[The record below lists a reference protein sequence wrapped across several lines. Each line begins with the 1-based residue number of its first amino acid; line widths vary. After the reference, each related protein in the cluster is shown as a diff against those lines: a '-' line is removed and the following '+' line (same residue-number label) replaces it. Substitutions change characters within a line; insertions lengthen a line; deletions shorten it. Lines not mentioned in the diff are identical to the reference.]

1 MELGD
6 TKNGMCSLFNPDYC
20 YLCGENKI
28 KKMTKSTATTQR
40 TEYSV
45 PFLESGD
52 RLTRHEF
59 ERRYKSMPHLK
70 KAELIEGVVYVASP
84 LRYSR
89 HGQPHSD
96 IMTWLGVYRAATLG
110 VGLADNTTVRLDL
123 DNEPQ
128 PDALLRIETD
138 FGGQSRISEDDY
150 VEGAPEL
157 IVEIASSSASYDL
170 HDKLKAYR
178 RNGVEEYIV
187 WRVIDRQLDWFQLQA
202 GEYIPLQPNKSGVI
216 CSRIFPGLH
225 LQVAPLI
232 AGDLARV
239 LTEVQ
244 KGIATEAHREFL
256 DRLVQQRLR
265 NASHSKSSK

>member
-1 MELGD
+1 
-6 TKNGMCSLFNPDYC
+6 
-20 YLCGENKI
+20 
-28 KKMTKSTATTQR
+28 MTKAITATKD
-40 TEYSV
+40 TEDSI
-45 PFLESGD
+45 PILESGD
-52 RLTRHEF
+52 RLTRYEF
-59 ERRYKSMPHLK
+59 ERRYQSMPNLK

-96 IMTWLGVYRAATLG
+96 IMTWLGVYRAATPG
-110 VGLADNTTVRLDL
+110 IGLADNTTVRLDL

-138 FGGQSRISEDDY
+138 FGGQSHISVDDY

-178 RNGVEEYIV
+178 RNGVQEYIV
-187 WRVIDRQLDWFQLQA
+187 WRVIDRQLDWFHLQA
-202 GEYIPLQPNKSGVI
+202 GEYVTLQPDESGVI

-225 LQVAPLI
+225 LQVAALL

-239 LTEVQ
+239 LAEVQ
-244 KGIATEAHREFL
+244 KGIATEAHQAFL
-256 DRLVQQRLR
+256 ERLGQQRSR
-265 NASHSKSSK
+265 NISQPKLSE

>member
-1 MELGD
+1 
-6 TKNGMCSLFNPDYC
+6 
-20 YLCGENKI
+20 
-28 KKMTKSTATTQR
+28 MTKAITATQD
-40 TEYSV
+40 TEDSI
-45 PFLESGD
+45 PILESGD
-52 RLTRHEF
+52 RLTRYEF
-59 ERRYKSMPHLK
+59 ERRYQSMPNLK

-96 IMTWLGVYRAATLG
+96 IMTWLGVYRAATPG
-110 VGLADNTTVRLDL
+110 IGLADNTTVRLDL

-138 FGGQSRISEDDY
+138 FGGQSHISVDDY

-178 RNGVEEYIV
+178 RNGVQEYIV
-187 WRVIDRQLDWFQLQA
+187 WRVIDRQLDWFHLQA
-202 GEYIPLQPNKSGVI
+202 GEYIPLQPDESGMI

-225 LQVAPLI
+225 LQVAALL

-239 LTEVQ
+239 LAEVQ
-244 KGIATEAHREFL
+244 KGIATEAHQAFL
-256 DRLVQQRLR
+256 ERLAEQRSQ
-265 NASHSKSSK
+265 NISHPKSSK